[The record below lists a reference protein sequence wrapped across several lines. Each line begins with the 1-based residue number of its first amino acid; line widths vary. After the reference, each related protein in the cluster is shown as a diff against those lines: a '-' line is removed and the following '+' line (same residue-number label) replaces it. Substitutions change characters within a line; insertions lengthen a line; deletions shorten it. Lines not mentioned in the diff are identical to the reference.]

1 MTTSLT
7 KEEVEEYLSGVDLRS
22 PLERALNE
30 AVACL
35 TKDPPA
41 FLAGHFAASKR
52 AADIGI
58 VSSGHSAA
66 SSMVG
71 PCTGLLPQPVSM
83 TRYTLVL
90 VEYNI
95 PGHESGVG
103 GADKG
108 KDGHRVDSIPIAN
121 GVIKTNNYCF
131 PIKCARSPSA
141 LPSAR
146 CDSGSRAAYCSRQ

>member
-1 MTTSLT
+1 MATALS
-7 KEEVEEYLSGVDLRS
+7 KEEVEEYLAGIDLRS

-41 FLAGHFAASKR
+41 FLSGHFAASKK
-52 AADIGI
+52 ASDLGI
-58 VSSGHSAA
+58 TPD
-66 SSMVG
+66 MVG
-71 PCTGLLPQPVSM
+71 PCTGLLPQPVGM
-83 TRYTLVL
+83 ARYTLVL

-131 PIKCARSPSA
+131 PIK
-141 LPSAR
+141 
-146 CDSGSRAAYCSRQ
+146 